1 MKHIV
6 ALLLIWVCVGCSTP
20 VAVKPKFPDAPAVLM
35 EDCPPLKTIDKP
47 KVVLSELMTK
57 VTENYTEHYKCVA
70 KIEAWQ
76 TWYIKQKEIY
86 DQVK

>member
-1 MKHIV
+1 MKYV
-6 ALLLIWVCVGCSTP
+6 AILLLAIVCAGCSTP
-20 VAVKPKFPDAPAVLM
+20 VAIKPKFPEAPAVLM
-35 EDCPPLKTIDKP
+35 EDCTPLKTIDKP
-47 KVVLSELMTK
+47 KVLLSELMTT